1 MPELDAGALDRLSG
15 ALGGGVHLPGSPEY
29 EESREIWNGDID
41 RRPAVVARCGTADE
55 VAAAIA
61 FGIEAG
67 LDITVRGGG
76 HGFSGHAVADG
87 ALMIHLTGFKDV
99 HVDPDARIAY
109 VGGGCQ
115 WAEVDAATAEHGLAV
130 TAGVVSHTG
139 VAGLALGGGIGYLMN
154 KFGLTCDNIVG
165 AEVVTA
171 AGEVVHA
178 SADEH
183 SELFWALRGGGGN
196 FGIVTQF
203 EFQLHPLAGDAE
215 LGLLFWP
222 LDQGADALRACRE
235 AIRTLPEDMAF
246 NLFGL
251 DAPEADFVP
260 EMYQGK
266 PGYMIMVISF
276 EGEAQLQSVLDPI
289 RAAVAPAFEM
299 LTPVPYPALQQMFD
313 ANNPWGT
320 HGYEKALYFEEISD
334 EAIEIFNKYMVT
346 KQGFLTNIYGVV
358 FTGAYA
364 AADEND
370 CAFGGPRKK
379 MIQINLSAICRD
391 AEELAADRPWVRGFW
406 DELLPMADNSGSY
419 VNYMPDVQEDR
430 LRAAYGTEKYE
441 RLARIKAEY
450 DPQNVFHHNQ
460 NIKPAPAAKEAV

>member
-1 MPELDAGALDRLSG
+1 VSALDENALSRFSE
-15 ALGGGVHLPGSPEY
+15 ALGGSVYQSGEPEY
-29 EESREIWNGDID
+29 EESREVWNGDID
-41 RRPAVVARCGTADE
+41 RRPALVARCGDTDE

-61 FGIEAG
+61 FGREQG
-67 LDITVRGGG
+67 LDLTIRGGG

-87 ALMIHLTGFKDV
+87 ALMIHLAGFKEV
-99 HVDPDARIAY
+99 RVDPDERVAY

-139 VAGLALGGGIGYLMN
+139 VAGLALGGGIGYLMG
-154 KFGLTCDNIVG
+154 KFGLTCDNLVG

-171 AGEVVHA
+171 DGEVVHA

-183 SELFWALRGGGGN
+183 EDLFWALRGGGGN
-196 FGIVTQF
+196 FGVVTRF
-203 EFQLHPLAGDAE
+203 EFRLHPIPADAN

-222 LDQGADALRACRE
+222 LDEGGAALRACRE
-235 AIRTLPEDMAF
+235 AIRTLPGEIAF

-260 EMYQGK
+260 PLYQGK
-266 PGYMIMVISF
+266 PGYMIMVVSF
-276 EGEAQLQSVLDPI
+276 EGEEALQAVLEPI

-320 HGYEKALYFEEISD
+320 HGYEKALYFEELSD
-334 EAIEIFNKYMVT
+334 EALAIFDKYMVT
-346 KQGFLTNIYGVV
+346 KTGYLTNIYGVV
-358 FTGAYA
+358 FGGAYA
-364 AADEND
+364 EPDEMD

-391 AEELAADRPWVRGFW
+391 AEELAADRPWVRSFW
-406 DELLPMADNSGSY
+406 DELLPLADNSGSY

-430 LRAAYGTEKYE
+430 LRAAYGSEKYE
-441 RLARIKAEY
+441 RLARIKATY
-450 DPQNVFHHNQ
+450 DPDNVFHHNQ
-460 NIKPAPAAKEAV
+460 NIKPATTEEVV